1 MQPLRV
7 LLVLAVLA
15 GARAECRDP
24 ADVSKEDLN
33 TKYCCCGP
41 AASLKAGSGCCSGRV
56 GDQGE
61 CCSED
66 NPAATTRMLPT
77 MPGDEEKEDPK
88 EDPKEED
95 MDDMMYTTTTMEEP
109 EMMPT
114 TTGMESDDMVY
125 MTGAEAEP
133 EPHCMPCTGGRRML
147 FGSQPLPCC

>member
-1 MQPLRV
+1 MQPLRL

-77 MPGDEEKEDPK
+77 MPDDCRPCRIRPPRGEGGSRRRICSNLHALHRRTTPSYTHEHDAQAKSIVIGEKLG
-88 EDPKEED
+88 
-95 MDDMMYTTTTMEEP
+95 MDATTTW
-109 EMMPT
+109 
-114 TTGMESDDMVY
+114 
-125 MTGAEAEP
+125 
-133 EPHCMPCTGGRRML
+133 CT
-147 FGSQPLPCC
+147 

>member
-1 MQPLRV
+1 
-7 LLVLAVLA
+7 
-15 GARAECRDP
+15 
-24 ADVSKEDLN
+24 
-33 TKYCCCGP
+33 
-41 AASLKAGSGCCSGRV
+41 
-56 GDQGE
+56 
-61 CCSED
+61 
-66 NPAATTRMLPT
+66 

-95 MDDMMYTTTTMEEP
+95 MGDMMTTTTEMETTMDEP

-114 TTGMESDDMVY
+114 TTGTEPDDMVY

>member
-1 MQPLRV
+1 MPSSTSCGRLGS
-7 LLVLAVLA
+7 LLGFCSSGASASAAAAGPQLA
-15 GARAECRDP
+15 RR
-24 ADVSKEDLN
+24 
-33 TKYCCCGP
+33 
-41 AASLKAGSGCCSGRV
+41 ASLKAGSGCCSGRV

-95 MDDMMYTTTTMEEP
+95 MDDMMYTTTTMEEEP

-114 TTGMESDDMVY
+114 TTGTEPDDMVY